1 MQTFKLPQG
10 TTIEAYPE
18 TMRALWPDAA
28 DLRVLSGGSFRPFSW
43 AMFGLR

>member
-18 TMRALWPDAA
+18 VMRVAYPDTIG
-28 DLRVLSGGSFRPFSW
+28 LRVLSGGAFRPFSW